1 LIVTAT
7 ILVSVYKIAFIFY
20 ILIFHFNKWIRIR
33 IRIRINQLHER
44 HPPDDFACISRF
56 MLNRLVAFMGAATA
70 TVAAAATVAL
80 SAGCDAG
87 GTSARRLSVNA
98 NA

>member
-1 LIVTAT
+1 VTAT

-20 ILIFHFNKWIRIR
+20 ILIFHFNKWIR

-56 MLNRLVAFMGAATA
+56 MLNRLVAFMGAAAAVA
-70 TVAAAATVAL
+70 TAATVAL

-87 GTSARRLSVNA
+87 GTNARRLIVNA